1 MKTTNEILHK
11 NIEALKQQLEEK
23 EETIKK
29 LREEVSKLNCKQAN
43 QGWVEQ

>member
-11 NIEALKQQLEEK
+11 NIEILKQQLKEK

-29 LREEVSKLNCKQAN
+29 LRKELSKLNYKRAN
-43 QGWVEQ
+43 QSWAE